1 MISLTLAD
9 RRRRK
14 IARWRMVGLDIEII
28 AEKPGRHRSTIFR
41 EFKRNTFVDKLIP
54 DLNGNYCV
62 TAHEM
67 ACERRAELRKLVRFS
82 QVKSKTDRPSSN
94 FPDFIDRCIFS
105 TLIHDGKYTLMR
117 VATCLIVRPK
127 SNTPCPAPGQNAP

>member
-1 MISLTLAD
+1 MND
-9 RRRRK
+9 
-14 IARWRMVGLDIEII
+14 ARSPAGAAAVEII
-28 AEKPGRHRSTIFR
+28 AEKPGRHRLTIFG

-82 QVKSKTDRPSSN
+82 QLKSKSDRLPQ
-94 FPDFIDRCIFS
+94 IF
-105 TLIHDGKYTLMR
+105 LIL
-117 VATCLIVRPK
+117 
-127 SNTPCPAPGQNAP
+127 